1 MTDLFLYN
9 LEETTDRLKAT
20 KRKKARH
27 KQ

>member
-20 KRKKARH
+20 KRKKA
-27 KQ
+27 